1 MEIDDKIIPLPIDFG
16 IKPLDNQQTY
26 DWIRDNKHPQG
37 NHFGCALPWL
47 MLDFPEWPHKE
58 MAEEAKKIDE
68 AGLIPDYNSGSNI
81 GWSAVALYGLS
92 SDSTLPPEEYGYGS
106 YQEARAAGALNWT
119 EIADHCPITTKFFKE
134 DFHYKRYNRIRFMKL
149 APGGIIRWH
158 NDVPDNED
166 PTFDL
171 GVVNI
176 SLTNPEGCYFHMGQW
191 GNIPVTD
198 GCMWLFGNNH
208 YHMVINTS
216 KEPRY
221 HMIAS
226 GTPDEKFWA
235 DLTANSFRQQWWGK
249 FIEDEVALDGHSQSD

>member
-92 SDSTLPPEEYGYGS
+92 SDSTLPPEEYGYS
-106 YQEARAAGALNWT
+106 NYQEARAAGALNWT
-119 EIADHCPITTKFFKE
+119 EIADHCPITTKFFKD
-134 DFHYKRYNRIRFMKL
+134 DFHYKRYNRIRFMKV

-158 NDVPDNED
+158 NDVPDNEG

-235 DLTANSFRQQWWGK
+235 DITANSFRRQWWGE
-249 FIEDEVALDGHSQSD
+249 FVEDEND